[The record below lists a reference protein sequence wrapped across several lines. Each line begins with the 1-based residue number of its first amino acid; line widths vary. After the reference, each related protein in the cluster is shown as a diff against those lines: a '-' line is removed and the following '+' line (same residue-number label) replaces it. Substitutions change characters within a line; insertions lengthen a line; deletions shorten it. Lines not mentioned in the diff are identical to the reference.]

1 MACLTAQ
8 ALRSRAREAVLSAG
22 GRGFVRFC
30 AEDDALLVT
39 DAVRRCGSEAQKAAL
54 MKALSDAGFSVR
66 EEAGLLRL
74 APADALLDA
83 LDTTQETPETDWDS
97 PLYPVQALAKR
108 LLAGEKTPLTDAG
121 RRLVYLSLRLTG
133 EPGKDVLSGLGA
145 IRAQAAVMLRTGDR
159 SGMRL
164 CGVVLW
170 NWCVSEKEDRA

>member
-39 DAVRRCGSEAQKAAL
+39 DAVRRCGSEAQKTAL
-54 MKALSDAGFSVR
+54 MKALADAGFSVR

-74 APADALLDA
+74 APVDALLDA
-83 LDTTQETPETDWDS
+83 LDMTQETQETDWDS
-97 PLYPVQALAKR
+97 PLHPAQALAKR
-108 LLAGEKTPLTDAG
+108 LLTGGKTPLTDAG

-164 CGVVLW
+164 CGAVLW
-170 NWCVSEKEDRA
+170 NWCISEKEESA